1 MSYLRE
7 KARWIARAWT
17 GSWTFLP
24 ALVFMTFLSAGVTL
38 VYPLIFGKIL
48 DRLREIS
55 ERRTIAEGEVST
67 LVWILLAVGF
77 ARFLAGFYPAVRAHV
92 NYRIERFVRASYF
105 HRVMQKGHA
114 FFTRFRTGDV
124 ITRLTDDVA
133 GYPKVA
139 WFSCSGLFRAL
150 NSGTQVVLCMAV
162 MFWLDA
168 RLALWSL
175 VPIVPMLVVYLLLKK
190 QLREAS
196 QAQRAAAS
204 ETSAS
209 LESYFSGVS
218 VIQAHVAESRIG
230 DAMGEQLSE
239 RAVHELRLAKLW
251 VAFSIFFQA
260 TNVVGQLVI
269 VFVGGLRVLDGSL
282 GLGTFF
288 AFYHYLGLLL
298 GPMMDLPN
306 LLVTSRQAF
315 VCMERLDEIDDYDRE
330 GEGGACRGTRPVD
343 KVQHLNAADLAFGYP
358 FPPPPALHLEDAA
371 HAPPPSGAGP
381 VEVPEAFSLGPI
393 ELDLKEGERLAV
405 IGEVGAGK
413 TTLLRLLAGTCEPDR
428 GEIRLDGVPLQ
439 ELAGED
445 YRRAIGYVPQTPV
458 LFTATIRENV
468 LMGREEDAERLETTL
483 RLAGLWE
490 EVQGFPTGLD
500 HPLGILGTGL
510 SGGQRQR
517 LTIARALY
525 GEPKLLLLDDLTAA
539 LDAENEERFWEG
551 VLDAH
556 PELTA
561 LVVTHREATAKRCD
575 RILEMSGGRLTPV
588 TRD

>member
-17 GSWTFLP
+17 GSWGLLP
-24 ALVFMTFLSAGVTL
+24 ALIFMTFLSAGVTL
-38 VYPLIFGKIL
+38 VYPLVFGKIL
-48 DRLREIS
+48 DRLREIG
-55 ERRTIAEGEVST
+55 ERGSVAEGEVRT
-67 LVWILLAVGF
+67 LVWILLAVGL
-77 ARFLAGFYPAVRAHV
+77 ARFIAGFYPAVRAHV
-92 NYRIERFVRASYF
+92 NYRIERFVRARYF

-162 MFWLDA
+162 MFWLDP

-175 VPIVPMLVVYLLLKK
+175 LPIVPMLVVYLLLKD

-196 QAQRAAAS
+196 QAQRSAAS
-204 ETSAS
+204 ATSAS

-230 DAMGEQLSE
+230 DAMGADLRE
-239 RAVHELRLAKLW
+239 RAVDELRLAKLW

-306 LLVTSRQAF
+306 LFVTARQAF
-315 VCMERLDEIDDYDRE
+315 VCMERLDEIDVYDQE
-330 GEGGACRGTRPVD
+330 GEGGACRGDQEVG
-343 KVQHLNAADLAFGYP
+343 AAQRLDASEVSFGYP
-358 FPPPPALHLEDAA
+358 FPPRAGGEGAEAGAA
-371 HAPPPSGAGP
+371 GEP
-381 VEVPEAFSLGPI
+381 VEPFSLGPLAI
-393 ELDLKEGERLAV
+393 DLEQGERLAV

-413 TTLLRLLAGTCEPDR
+413 TTLLRILAGTCEPDA
-428 GEIRLDGVPLQ
+428 GVVRLDGVPLR
-439 ELAGED
+439 ELEGES

-468 LMGREEDAERLETTL
+468 LMGREEDPERLEETL
-483 RLAGLWE
+483 RLAGLWDE
-490 EVQGFPTGLD
+490 IQGLPGGLD
-500 HPLGILGTGL
+500 HPLGLLGTGL

-525 GEPKLLLLDDLTAA
+525 GQPQLLLLDDLTAA

-551 VLDAH
+551 VIDAH

-575 RILEMSGGRLTPV
+575 RILEMSGGQLRPV
-588 TRD
+588 ATD

>member
-7 KARWIARAWT
+7 KARWIARAWE
-17 GSWTFLP
+17 GSWSFLP
-24 ALVFMTFLSAGVTL
+24 ALVFMTFLSASVTL
-38 VYPLIFGKIL
+38 IYPLVFGKIL
-48 DRLREIS
+48 DRLRVIGEEGTVAQS
-55 ERRTIAEGEVST
+55 EVNT
-67 LVWILLAVGF
+67 LVWILLAIGL

-92 NYRIERFVRASYF
+92 NYRIERGVRARYF
-105 HRVMQKGHA
+105 HRVMQKGQA

-133 GYPKVA
+133 GYPKIA

-150 NSGTQVVLCMAV
+150 NSGTQIVLCMIV
-162 MFWLDA
+162 MFALD
-168 RLALWSL
+168 RNLALWSL
-175 VPIVPMLVVYLLLKK
+175 LPIAPMLVVYLLLKK

-209 LESYFSGVS
+209 LEAYFSGVT

-230 DAMGEQLSE
+230 DAMGEQLTD

-269 VFVGGLRVLDGSL
+269 VCVGGLRVLDGSL
-282 GLGTFF
+282 SLGTFF
-288 AFYHYLGLLL
+288 VFYHYLGLLL

-330 GEGGACRGTRPVD
+330 GEGGACRGERPVET
-343 KVQHLNAADLAFGYP
+343 VEHLRAVDLAFGYP
-358 FPPPPALHLEDAA
+358 GPPPDVAEQLATSKIPA
-371 HAPPPSGAGP
+371 P
-381 VEVPEAFSLGPI
+381 FSLGPL
-393 ELDLKEGERLAV
+393 ELDLREGERLAV
-405 IGEVGAGK
+405 IGEVGSGK
-413 TTLLRLLAGTCEPDR
+413 TTLLRLLAGTCEPDA
-428 GEIRLDGVPLQ
+428 GAVSLDGVPLR
-439 ELAGED
+439 ELLGES
-445 YRRAIGYVPQTPV
+445 YRRAVGYVPQTPV

-468 LMGREEDAERLETTL
+468 LMGREEDSARLEESL

-525 GEPKLLLLDDLTAA
+525 GRPKLLLLDDLTAA

-575 RILEMSGGRLTPV
+575 RILEMVGGRLVPV
-588 TRD
+588 TSQPTDP